1 MASCSIPLR
10 PGALAL
16 LLRER
21 EIQDV
26 LDIYRGNLLWSVLAS
41 IHGLRGRELKLPTYG
56 EKYAE
61 LRGIKDEH
69 KDTRTEQQIADDVIS
84 ALEAL
89 PL

>member
-10 PGALAL
+10 PRSLAL

-21 EIQDV
+21 EKQDV
-26 LDIYRGNLLWSVLAS
+26 LNVYRGNLLWSVLAS
-41 IHGLRGRELKLPTYG
+41 IHGLRGHELKLPTYG

-61 LRGIKDEH
+61 LRGIKDTR
-69 KDTRTEQQIADDVIS
+69 KDTRTEQQIVDDVLA